1 MCGTDKTPWDGVACK
16 GDTQP
21 EHVCGQCA
29 ILYDTCYPDG
39 AHVINGNEEIGEQES
54 AEFE

>member
-1 MCGTDKTPWDGVACK
+1 MEDSLMCGTDKTPWDGVACK

-39 AHVINGNEEIGEQES
+39 AHVINGNEEIGE
-54 AEFE
+54 